1 MLRPKSALFYID
13 EITGVSN
20 DLLNLVA
27 SNMNQD
33 RTIDD
38 VTPLMYRWSLEAV
51 SAIFL
56 DTRYTGSHTKDAR
69 AASGFKMGGGNN
81 LVARS
86 GNKKLYPPVIFLKK
100 CTTLLFLK
108 IFIYPTKITVGKCLK
123 TPFIHLTTI

>member
-56 DTRYTGSHTKDAR
+56 DTRYTGSPTKDAR
-69 AASGFKMGGGNN
+69 AASGFKMGGGENK
-81 LVARS
+81 LVARR

-100 CTTLLFLK
+100 CTPLYF
-108 IFIYPTKITVGKCLK
+108 
-123 TPFIHLTTI
+123 

>member
-38 VTPLMYRWSLEAV
+38 VTPWMYRWSLEAV

-56 DTRYTGSHTKDAR
+56 DTRYTGSPTKDAR
-69 AASGFKMGGGNN
+69 AALGFKMGGG
-81 LVARS
+81 
-86 GNKKLYPPVIFLKK
+86 K
-100 CTTLLFLK
+100 
-108 IFIYPTKITVGKCLK
+108 
-123 TPFIHLTTI
+123 